1 MRKFLFILMVLY
13 SIASI
18 VLAITGHTMH
28 SLFFS
33 GCILL
38 FLIISSIDLALEKLR
53 FIERTM
59 MSLVELRLAEIE
71 RSENKQSKE

>member
-1 MRKFLFILMVLY
+1 MVLY

-53 FIERTM
+53 FIERIM
-59 MSLVELRLAEIE
+59 VRLVELRLPE
-71 RSENKQSKE
+71 RSKTENKQSKE

>member
-13 SIASI
+13 CIASI
-18 VLAITGHTMH
+18 ILAIKGLTMH

-38 FLIISSIDLALEKLR
+38 LLVISGIDLALEKLR

-59 MSLVELRLAEIE
+59 VSLVELRLAEIK

>member
-13 SIASI
+13 CIASI
-18 VLAITGHTMH
+18 VLATKGLMMH
-28 SLFFS
+28 ALFFS

-38 FLIISSIDLALEKLR
+38 FSIISSIDLALEKLR

-59 MSLVELRLAEIE
+59 LSLVELRLAEIE

>member
-1 MRKFLFILMVLY
+1 MRKFLFILMTLY
-13 SIASI
+13 CIASI
-18 VLAITGHTMH
+18 VLAIKGLMMH

-38 FLIISSIDLALEKLR
+38 LLIISGIDLTLEKLR

-59 MSLVELRLAEIE
+59 VSLVELRIAEIE